1 MNKIKYVL
9 AKLMKKAQLPAI
21 KNSNIA
27 SNSKICS
34 GSNVLNISLD
44 RYSYIGN
51 NCTIIE
57 SEIGKFTSIADNCII
72 GGASHPMDWVSTS
85 PVFHEGKNIFKKN
98 FSEHT
103 FNPYKKTIIGNDV
116 WLGNSVLVKA
126 GVTIQDGAVI
136 GMGSIVTKD
145 IGPYEVWAGNP
156 AKLIKKR
163 FDDKTI
169 KILKE
174 SLWWEKTD
182 IEIAKESLNF
192 NDVDKYINLK

>member
-57 SEIGKFTSIADNCII
+57 SEIGKFTSIADNCIV

-85 PVFHEGKNIFKKN
+85 PVFHEGKNILKKN

-169 KILKE
+169 KILRE

>member
-85 PVFHEGKNIFKKN
+85 PVFHEGKNILKKN

-169 KILKE
+169 KILRE